1 MSANFGHLQQL
12 SPELHR
18 LGTLAE
24 RFFSEDA
31 NTSLIKSR
39 QFGEYMVKEIAA
51 LSGVHDAAARET
63 THDLLRRLS
72 TQQVLPREFTDIF
85 HAVRKSGNEAIFAK
99 ALRGERETA
108 PKARRGRKRQDIH
121 RTARLTHR
129 YHWRMCMVPASRA
142 TYRQWVVNALSALG
156 AAEPTAVYG
165 WIRANEA
172 VPSADLFGSTSDGE
186 SLFEKKVRFARWDLS
201 REGIVRNPRRGIWSL
216 NGVSLSN

>member
-72 TQQVLPREFTDIF
+72 TQQLLPREVTDIF
-85 HAVRKSGNEAIFAK
+85 HAIRKSGNEAILAK
-99 ALRGERETA
+99 AFSRELVALDDSDDPAEHLLACIRAERETA
-108 PKARRGRKRQDIH
+108 PKVRRGRR
-121 RTARLTHR
+121 R
-129 YHWRMCMVPASRA
+129 
-142 TYRQWVVNALSALG
+142 NA
-156 AAEPTAVYG
+156 
-165 WIRANEA
+165 
-172 VPSADLFGSTSDGE
+172 
-186 SLFEKKVRFARWDLS
+186 
-201 REGIVRNPRRGIWSL
+201 
-216 NGVSLSN
+216 